1 MAKSEM
7 VLMKEECEHS
17 DIEAVEGHL
26 KVNQGLC
33 SKEASCSTGIFCAG
47 TGG

>member
-7 VLMKEECEHS
+7 VLLKEECEHS
-17 DIEAVEGHL
+17 DIEAEEDHL
-26 KVNQGLC
+26 KVNQELC
-33 SKEASCSTGIFCAG
+33 SKGATCSTGIFCAG